1 MIDPD
6 PPVPRNTNTDKDK
19 NIAPPF
25 NIRPENIPEELK
37 VISHWIVWGYGNKD
51 GEIIKVPIDP
61 KTKAWVSAHD
71 PRSWMT
77 FDEALN
83 YSKKLNLGLGFD
95 FTEDLG
101 YVFIDWDHI
110 LKDGII
116 EVSKIKEMIEKGD
129 TFTEISPRGEGL
141 HQIFKSFNFKFN
153 STRLKGLPIEI
164 YTNARYST
172 FTGVPYG
179 ELKPIREI
187 ESEDLKLLLGIK
199 EERELDKGDELKN
212 KKLDDD
218 QKRKI
223 TELLEQNWDLD
234 KPENEGNH
242 HQVAETLIVYL
253 KEAGIS
259 KEETQNFLIPF
270 NRSHPLKD
278 GKIHPERDIINLIDY
293 VYTHD
298 YKKTA
303 PAGSVSNEFKRQL
316 YSILHKNDG
325 NSNRKDYEKE
335 KGRWLDKNGNVQRD
349 IIINDIIRHFPRIIT
364 DEDTIYI
371 WNGDRYSDQ
380 GKEIIA
386 KYIQNALPEISS
398 RTVSDI
404 VNAIA
409 NITFETR
416 ESFERMRLPD
426 DIIPVRNGLLDWKTK
441 TLLPHNPDF
450 FYPKRLNVDY
460 DPKAECPDF
469 IDFLLSRFEKNYK
482 EFFKVLEDIAMIF
495 FRDNRYQIVSIWMG
509 QSKDP
514 SGLVSGEEGK
524 TFTAETIIG
533 EKFLGNELF
542 SRASLES
549 LRKDNE
555 FEVLKDKWLHVASL
569 DEAGYI
575 PNYSG
580 LLEELR
586 DPYIEKPIKFKR
598 GQQRWKNTTY
608 NILTGNKFPK
618 ATANTKAFY
627 RTIKKIVYWKK
638 PMGDDWKYKD
648 KIDEKEK
655 SGILNLAVDI
665 MNIITARGKP
675 YGLNDLGGA
684 VLKYREISD
693 PLLILLS
700 EIFEKDPEG
709 RIEQNKAYEYV
720 MQKAEEREIVME
732 TLSKNRL
739 TTILK
744 ENFGVITEDTTENK
758 EEKNDD
764 GSKTKTKVHRYYY
777 KGIKIKDY
785 LNTKTGPD
793 PSYRKELSDTT
804 ELSDTLEDAILDY
817 VSDIPKDRCIGIS
830 ESLLTLLY
838 IYKTCRRVRTLSDI
852 PIFEVKKC
860 LENLE
865 IPNPACVSESLKS
878 QKTGISE
885 NSQPKPEM
893 DKENEINKN
902 ENISKTEGPE
912 DQGKGQTPNQD
923 TAYHGQDQIIHEK
936 KVEYYQSENFYGK
949 EYFEQFKARLNRY
962 FVYEAKHYYEIEIPE
977 ATFMDKHFIQFLSNV
992 KSITFQEFENMRER
1006 SKEVKK

>member
-1 MIDPD
+1 M
-6 PPVPRNTNTDKDK
+6 VNFS
-19 NIAPPF
+19 NIH
-25 NIRPENIPEELK
+25 PENIPNELK
-37 VISHWIVWGYGNKD
+37 TIPHWILWDYREKD
-51 GEIIKVPIDP
+51 SETVKVPIDP
-61 KTKAWVSAHD
+61 KTGAWVNAHD
-71 PRSWMT
+71 SKNWLT
-77 FDEALN
+77 FEDALK
-83 YSKKLNLGLGFD
+83 YSKENNLGIGFD
-95 FTEDLG
+95 FTKDLG
-101 YVFIDWDHI
+101 YVFIDLDHV
-110 LKDGII
+110 LENG
-116 EVSKIKEMIEKGD
+116 VIKKQRIKAIVENAD
-129 TFTEISPRGEGL
+129 TFIEISPSGEGL
-141 HQIFKSFNFKFN
+141 HLLFKCPNFDFD
-153 STRLKGLPIEI
+153 STRFKNLPIEI
-164 YTNARYST
+164 YTKDRYST
-172 FTGVPYG
+172 FTGLPYRG
-179 ELKPIREI
+179 FKPIREI

-199 EERELDKGDELKN
+199 EERGLDKGDELKN

-303 PAGSVSNEFKRQL
+303 PTGSVSNEFKRQL

-575 PNYSG
+575 ANYSG
-580 LLEELR
+580 LLEQLR
-586 DPYIEKPIKFKR
+586 DPYMEKPIKFRR
-598 GQQRWKNTTY
+598 GQLRWKNTTY

-627 RTIKKIVYWKK
+627 RTIKKIVYWRK

-675 YGLNDLGGA
+675 YGLNDLGEA

-693 PLLILLS
+693 PLLMLMS
-700 EIFEKDPEG
+700 EIFEKDSEG
-709 RIEQNKAYEYV
+709 RIDQNEAYEYV
-720 MQKAEEREIVME
+720 MQEAEERELVME

-739 TTILK
+739 TSILK
-744 ENFGVITEDTTENK
+744 NNFGITTERTTENK
-758 EEKNDD
+758 EVEDKD
-764 GSKTKTKVHRYYY
+764 GITTKTKIHKDFY
-777 KGIKIKDY
+777 KGIKKRDPNSIKDKKQNSEIE
-785 LNTKTGPD
+785 LLDTPD
-793 PSYRKELSDTT
+793 IL
-804 ELSDTLEDAILDY
+804 DTLEKAVLDY
-817 VSDIPKDRCIGIS
+817 
-830 ESLLTLLY
+830 
-838 IYKTCRRVRTLSDI
+838 LSDI
-852 PIFEVKKC
+852 PRDKNIQISKSVLTLLHNIYIKKEGIPDLDIWIFECEKC

-865 IPNPACVSESLKS
+865 NTISDCVSKSLGEPKNS
-878 QKTGISE
+878 MLKTGISE
-885 NSQPKPEM
+885 NSQTEPEK
-893 DKENEINKN
+893 DKENKKNKN
-902 ENISKTEGPE
+902 ENIGKTEGSE
-912 DQGKGQTPNQD
+912 DQSKGQTPNQD
-923 TAYHGQDQIIHEK
+923 TAYHGQDQVYTEK
-936 KVEYYQSENFYGK
+936 KVEYYKSDNFYGK

-992 KSITFQEFENMRER
+992 IPITFQEFENMRER